1 MAKQLGR
8 FKWERTIHCFTFYR
22 VGNKWYLRQK
32 SSLSR
37 RRVKTSKR
45 FVKTMEN
52 ARRLGRG
59 ATLAAAVYK
68 KLPASWKMFELYQQ
82 LTGLASQL
90 LKEGKCVNDIRHALE
105 QQLYDWGYRKD
116 IDYPDIQLK
125 KKKIVLRTPSQC
137 RKMEKKLMCGC
148 ADMQMCECR
157 KPDIGSREAER
168 RKVQQIRNK
177 EFEIRNEEGRKK
189 YRMSD
194 FEYQISK
201 EGLLVTGDLKLP
213 EPQISNIKSQIF
225 ATRNLIPDI
234 RNSFPRAPVGLNYLP
249 HYS

>member
-68 KLPASWKMFELYQQ
+68 KLPESWKMFELYQQ

-116 IDYPDIQLK
+116 IDYPDIKLK

-137 RKMEKKLMCGC
+137 RKIEERL
-148 ADMQMCECR
+148 MCECR
-157 KPDIGSREAER
+157 RADVGNQKEAASLELRAASKSCIDDSRLTIHVSR
-168 RKVQQIRNK
+168 HSSRLSRSRTRL
-177 EFEIRNEEGRKK
+177 FR
-189 YRMSD
+189 
-194 FEYQISK
+194 
-201 EGLLVTGDLKLP
+201 
-213 EPQISNIKSQIF
+213 SQIF
-225 ATRNLIPDI
+225 TTRNLTPET
-234 RNSFPRAPVGLNYLP
+234 RNSFPRAPV
-249 HYS
+249 